1 MVTVHLPS
9 SLALV
14 VPELPRVA
22 QVEATTVDEVVRA
35 LDARWR
41 GVADR
46 VLEPGP
52 AIRRHINVFVD
63 GEPADL
69 ATEVSPTA
77 RVHVLPA
84 VSGGAS

>member
-63 GEPADL
+63 GEPARLETPVPDGS
-69 ATEVSPTA
+69 V
-77 RVHVLPA
+77 VHVIPA
-84 VSGGAS
+84 VAGG